1 MSISSRFINGP
12 FGGPFGGPLGLAIAA
27 TLIAT
32 TPVVAQDQRGWLG
45 VIVHCPQDDGC
56 DREESGGVVIWSF
69 DREPII
75 QWVSEDGPAD
85 RAGLRVDDVVIAI
98 DGVAITSPVGGQR
111 FAALQ
116 ADVQVTFSVRRLG
129 QLVRLRVTPGTHQEA
144 FFNEW
149 HQLLEHTDW
158 AALIGRVK
166 ESRRQRQALEQRLRQ
181 AEQIVYQY
189 QYVGRQAVSETD
201 PRLLRLRVRIDSVR
215 QEMLAAQST
224 LRIRTDSLAVRTL
237 YLPKS
242 RGPRYTVVPAVPA
255 VSVPAVGTQTVAVIQ
270 TQYGSNAVA
279 GARFEEMSEGL
290 ATAIFQGIQ
299 GGLLVLKVVEGTPAY
314 VAGLREGD
322 VVIAVNGAKVAAV
335 DDLRQALRVRGEAKL
350 EYVRKGKRE
359 NCKITSK

>member
-1 MSISSRFINGP
+1 MYISSRLI
-12 FGGPFGGPLGLAIAA
+12 GGFGGPLGLAVAA
-27 TLIAT
+27 ILIAT

-45 VIVHCPQDDGC
+45 VRMQCPQDGC
-56 DREESGGVVIWSF
+56 AVEDRGGVLVIWSF

-75 QWVSEDGPAD
+75 HSVSEDGPAD

-98 DGVAITSPVGGQR
+98 DGVAITLPVGGQR

-116 ADVQVTFSVRRLG
+116 AGVPVTFSIRRLG
-129 QLVRLRVTPGTHQEA
+129 QLVRLRVTPRTHQEA

-181 AEQIVYQY
+181 TEQMLYQY

-201 PRLLRLRVRIDSVR
+201 PRLLRLRVRIDSIR

-224 LRIRTDSLAVRTL
+224 LRTRTDSLAVRTL

-242 RGPRYTVVPAVPA
+242 RRPRYTVVPA
-255 VSVPAVGTQTVAVIQ
+255 VSVPAVGTPTVAVIQ

-322 VVIAVNGAKVAAV
+322 VVIAVNGVKVAAV

>member
-1 MSISSRFINGP
+1 MYISSRLI
-12 FGGPFGGPLGLAIAA
+12 GGFGGPLGLAVAA
-27 TLIAT
+27 ILIAT

-45 VIVHCPQDDGC
+45 VRMQCPQDGC
-56 DREESGGVVIWSF
+56 AVEDRGGVLVIWSF

-75 QWVSEDGPAD
+75 HSVSEDGPAD
-85 RAGLRVDDVVIAI
+85 RAGLRVDDVVVAI

-116 ADVQVTFSVRRLG
+116 AGVRVTFSVRRLG
-129 QLVRLRVTPGTHQEA
+129 QLVRLRVTPGTHQEV
-144 FFNEW
+144 FDEW

-158 AALIGRVK
+158 EALIGRVK
-166 ESRRQRQALEQRLRQ
+166 ESSRQRQALEQKLRRV
-181 AEQIVYQY
+181 EQTVYQY

-201 PRLLRLRVRIDSVR
+201 PRLLRLRVRIDSIR
-215 QEMLAAQST
+215 QEMLAAQRT
-224 LRIRTDSLAVRTL
+224 LRTRTDSLAVRTL
-237 YLPKS
+237 YLPES
-242 RGPRYTVVPAVPA
+242 RRPRYTVVPTVRVPA
-255 VSVPAVGTQTVAVIQ
+255 VRAPTVALIQ

-299 GGLLVLKVVEGTPAY
+299 GGLLVLKVLEDTPAY

-335 DDLRQALRVRGEAKL
+335 DDLRQALRVGGEAKL